1 MLVRTATLA
10 AAQDSDEH
18 LAFHRT
24 AVRSSEAAE
33 VSKHFIFEDFAL
45 GVAQLLAAEGA
56 AVAIAMRCDA
66 VD

>member
-1 MLVRTATLA
+1 VLVRTAILA
-10 AAQDSDEH
+10 AAQVSDEH

-24 AVRSSEAAE
+24 AVRSSEAAA

-45 GVAQLLAAEGA
+45 SVAQLLGAEGA
-56 AVAIAMRCDA
+56 AVAIAMRCEA